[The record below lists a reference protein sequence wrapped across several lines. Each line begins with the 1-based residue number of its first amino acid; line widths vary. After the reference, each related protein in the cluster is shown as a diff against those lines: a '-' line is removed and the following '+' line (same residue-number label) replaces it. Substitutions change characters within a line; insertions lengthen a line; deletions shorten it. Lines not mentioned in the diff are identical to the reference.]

1 MKNKIISKKQFLN
14 LNKIS
19 AVKMKKDQILCKK
32 ALDVL
37 IKADKYRWLH
47 QTSWLGEPIL
57 NLPEDI
63 FILQEIIW
71 RTKPQYIIET
81 GVAWGGSLLFNSL
94 LLDYIGGKKVIGIDI
109 FIPKKIRQNLNKHK
123 KISKKIELIK
133 GSSVEKNVIKKVK
146 SIIKNSK
153 RVLVI
158 LDSDHTHDHVLKELE
173 IYSRFVKKNQ
183 YLICG
188 DTIVNNIPKQKH
200 RPRKWG
206 PNNNP
211 GTALNYFM
219 KKNPNKFK
227 IDLNIFNKL
236 LFSTQPKGYLIAKK

>member
-1 MKNKIISKKQFLN
+1 MKNKIISKKQFLK

-19 AVKMKKDQILCKK
+19 AVKMKKNQTLCKK

-63 FILQEIIW
+63 FMLQEIIW
-71 RTKPQYIIET
+71 KTKPQYIIET
-81 GVAWGGSLLFNSL
+81 GVAWGGSLLFNSML
-94 LLDYIGGKKVIGIDI
+94 LNYIGGKKVIGIDI
-109 FIPKKIRQNLNKHK
+109 FIPKEIKHNLNKHK
-123 KISKKIELIK
+123 KINKNIVLIK

-158 LDSDHTHDHVLKELE
+158 LDSDHTHNHVLKELE

-219 KKNPNKFK
+219 KKNPDKFE

-236 LFSTQPKGYLIAKK
+236 LFSTQPKGYLKAKK

>member
-94 LLDYIGGKKVIGIDI
+94 LLDYIGGKKDFDEYGEKLFQALVIGGVT
-109 FIPKKIRQNLNKHK
+109 LGAACA
-123 KISKKIELIK
+123 SKQTKSTDVPIQEK
-133 GSSVEKNVIKKVK
+133 EASESTPVQTEERVEPPPE
-146 SIIKNSK
+146 
-153 RVLVI
+153 R
-158 LDSDHTHDHVLKELE
+158 LE
-173 IYSRFVKKNQ
+173 SRFSGTNAKGEQCEDVCYTQ
-183 YLICG
+183 SSGEDICSEMCCWLMA
-188 DTIVNNIPKQKH
+188 T
-200 RPRKWG
+200 
-206 PNNNP
+206 
-211 GTALNYFM
+211 L
-219 KKNPNKFK
+219 
-227 IDLNIFNKL
+227 
-236 LFSTQPKGYLIAKK
+236 